1 MDDIIRV
8 NDQFYVLAT
17 SPMVDDGTRVLKQ
30 GETFAV
36 FDRYGDIQPLLLSE
50 HGVYYEGTRFLS
62 RLELSVADDRPMLL
76 SSTLKADNALFTVDL
91 TNPDISRNGEVVI
104 PRGTLHLLRTKFLWK
119 GACYERL
126 HISNYESVP
135 IDVALSFRF
144 EADFADIFEVR
155 GRKRARK
162 GRHLQE
168 TIEVESVHLAY
179 EGLDGVIRR
188 THVKCSP
195 QPHTI
200 SSSMVGFELHLQPK
214 EETTFSLIVSCESAG
229 RVSCSNSYDHAF
241 LEAEHALKTAET
253 NNCAIET
260 SNEQFNEWLNR
271 SQQDIHMMVTETSEG
286 PYPYAGVPWFS
297 APFGR
302 DGIITALEYLWVN
315 PDIAKGVL
323 AYLAS
328 TQATEVIP
336 VQDAEPGKIL
346 HESRKG
352 EMATLG
358 EIPFGRYYGSVDATP
373 LFVVLAGAYYERT
386 QDHVFIEKIWSHIEL
401 ALRWMDKFG
410 DMDGD
415 GFVEYSRHA
424 PNGLVH
430 QGWKDSRGAV
440 FHADGTSAEGPI
452 ALCEVQGYVYEAK
465 CRAAELASA
474 LGKAEMAQELL
485 RQAHV
490 IRERFEQAFWCE
502 ELSTYALALDGPKR
516 QCQVRTSNAG
526 YCLFTGI
533 ASHERARCIAESL
546 LGVDFFSGWGIR
558 TVAASESRYN
568 PMSYHNGSVWPHDN
582 ALIAMGLARY
592 GLNESVLKI
601 LTGLFDAST
610 LVDLHRLPELFCGF
624 VRRPGES
631 PTLYPV
637 ACAPQAWSAASV
649 FMLLQAC
656 LGLTIQAHE
665 MTICFSSPVLPAF
678 LEEVQIKN
686 LRIGKSSV
694 DLTLQRHDH
703 DVGINLER
711 REGHVEIV
719 VRK

>member
-17 SPMVDDGTRVLKQ
+17 SPMVDDRSRVLKQ

-36 FDRYGDIQPLLLSE
+36 FDCYGDIQPVLLSE
-50 HGVYYEGTRFLS
+50 QGLYYEGTRFLS
-62 RLELSVADDRPMLL
+62 RLELSVGDDRPMLL
-76 SSTLKADNALFTVDL
+76 SSTVKADNALFTVDL
-91 TNPDISRNGEVVI
+91 TNPDICRNGEVVI
-104 PRGTLHLLRTKFLWK
+104 PRGTLHLLRTKFLWQ

-126 HISNYESVP
+126 CISNYESVS
-135 IDVALSFRF
+135 IDVALSFLF

-162 GRHLQE
+162 GQHLQE

-195 QPHTI
+195 RPQRI
-200 SSSMVGFELHLQPK
+200 SSSTVGFEISLQPK
-214 EETTFSLIVSCESAG
+214 EEATFLLTVSCESAG
-229 RVSCSNSYDHAF
+229 RVSCAYSYDHAF
-241 LEAEHALKTAET
+241 LEAEYALKTAAA
-253 NNCAIET
+253 NDCAIET

-271 SQQDIHMMVTETSEG
+271 SQQDIHMMVTETPEG

-297 APFGR
+297 TPFGR

-323 AYLAS
+323 SYLAS
-328 TQATEVIP
+328 TQAVEVIP
-336 VQDAEPGKIL
+336 EQDAEPGKIL

-373 LFVVLAGAYYERT
+373 LFLLLAGAYYDRT
-386 QDHVFIEKIWSHIEL
+386 GDHAFIEKIWPNIEL

-410 DMDGD
+410 DRDRD
-415 GFVEYSRHA
+415 GFVEYARHS

-440 FHADGTSAEGPI
+440 FHADGTPTEGPI

-465 CRAAELASA
+465 CRAAQLACV
-474 LGKAEMAQELL
+474 LGQAETAQQLL
-485 RQAHV
+485 RQAQALQ
-490 IRERFEQAFWCE
+490 ERFEQAFWCE
-502 ELSTYALALDGPKR
+502 ELSTYALALDGQKR
-516 QCQVRTSNAG
+516 QCKVRTSNAG
-526 YCLFTGI
+526 HCLFTGI
-533 ASHERARCIAESL
+533 ASQERARCIADSL
-546 LGVDFFSGWGIR
+546 LGKDFFSGWGIR
-558 TVAASESRYN
+558 TVAASEARFN

-582 ALIAMGLARY
+582 ALIAIGLARY
-592 GLNESVLKI
+592 GLKESVLKI
-601 LTGLFDAST
+601 MTGLFDASL

-656 LGLTIQAHE
+656 LGLTIHAHE
-665 MTICFSSPVLPAF
+665 M
-678 LEEVQIKN
+678 K
-686 LRIGKSSV
+686 
-694 DLTLQRHDH
+694 
-703 DVGINLER
+703 
-711 REGHVEIV
+711 
-719 VRK
+719 